1 MKDNHFIVPPGKK
14 ISLKDY
20 HSAYTGKYKLQRPS
34 FMPKSNPKH
43 NSAPLTE
50 ARLEE
55 LLVDQT
61 RVLLDAVD
69 QKLAAQNVAIL
80 SAVDKRLEKLEERWL
95 EKFNKLTTT
104 LDKFLK
110 RMTDMEEEFVFMK
123 NDVNRIKAVLREKL
137 GVSMD

>member
-1 MKDNHFIVPPGKK
+1 
-14 ISLKDY
+14 
-20 HSAYTGKYKLQRPS
+20 
-34 FMPKSNPKH
+34 MPKPNPKH

-69 QKLAAQNVAIL
+69 EKLAAQNVAIL

-137 GVSMD
+137 GVALD

>member
-1 MKDNHFIVPPGKK
+1 
-14 ISLKDY
+14 
-20 HSAYTGKYKLQRPS
+20 
-34 FMPKSNPKH
+34 MPKSNPKH
-43 NSAPLTE
+43 NSASLTE
-50 ARLEE
+50 ARIEE

-61 RVLLDAVD
+61 RVLLNAVD
-69 QKLAAQNVAIL
+69 EKLAAQNVAILSAVDQKLAVQNVTIL

-110 RMTDMEEEFVFMK
+110 RMTDMEEEFTFMK

-137 GVSMD
+137 GVSID

>member
-1 MKDNHFIVPPGKK
+1 MPRRFL
-14 ISLKDY
+14 ISCVEEQ
-20 HSAYTGKYKLQRPS
+20 HWQRPIIRPRGS
-34 FMPKSNPKH
+34 RSVAFFLFHAHGSQ
-43 NSAPLTE
+43 
-50 ARLEE
+50 ARGASGRPNAGA
-55 LLVDQT
+55 VG
-61 RVLLDAVD
+61 RVD

-95 EKFNKLTTT
+95 EKFNKLNTT

-137 GVSMD
+137 GVALD

>member
-1 MKDNHFIVPPGKK
+1 M
-14 ISLKDY
+14 
-20 HSAYTGKYKLQRPS
+20 
-34 FMPKSNPKH
+34 SNANPQH
-43 NSAPLTE
+43 NSVPLTE

-61 RVLLDAVD
+61 RVILNAVD
-69 QKLAAQNVAIL
+69 QKLATQNVEIL

-110 RMTDMEEEFVFMK
+110 RMTDMEEEFTFMK

-137 GVSMD
+137 GVSID